1 MDYIVIDPTLCA
13 IVKVVITDRGGGCVR
28 ALTLTEE
35 QWAVRAARASNAPA
49 SCRSCYARAS
59 CHVPLMLM
67 PPHSLGRG
75 EAPLIIP
82 SGFQAVTMAPSA
94 DSLDPFH
101 AASGDLVGTSIFLR
115 LKDFGW
121 CLGKLVDRV
130 PNRTRKI
137 GGVQVVSMTGASAS
151 PILQ

>member
-1 MDYIVIDPTLCA
+1 MTDCLVDP
-13 IVKVVITDRGGGCVR
+13 V
-28 ALTLTEE
+28 
-35 QWAVRAARASNAPA
+35 S
-49 SCRSCYARAS
+49 
-59 CHVPLMLM
+59 
-67 PPHSLGRG
+67 
-75 EAPLIIP
+75 
-82 SGFQAVTMAPSA
+82 VTMAPSA